1 MKRVVITIIVVLF
14 AGPVWALTFMGPPTS
29 DIEAGQFGIGFD
41 YSESE
46 TNIEIEGLSGQLT
59 DVEANTYFARFILGI
74 ADGAELS
81 ARVGT
86 GEIEDLG
93 NEFAWGVGV
102 KATLM
107 ESDPLNW
114 GALFQLTGLY
124 GDDTDTFG
132 GFTITDDFD
141 VYEYQVAVGPTL
153 KIGQLSVYGGPFFHF
168 IDGDGDITILWTTS
182 SYDFKQ
188 ESEFGGY
195 VGLSWNMD
203 ENTSLAVEYQ
213 ATDDADAIGIGLV
226 HRFGKPSRPGKSSR
240 PGIRVGPKEPSTWP
254 TLEQNRPKHPAET
267 DPKKRLKTDA
277 SGEPLKDKDGNF
289 IFVPVEQ
296 DAQ

>member
-14 AGPVWALTFMGPPTS
+14 AGPVWALTYMGPPTS

-46 TNIEIEGLSGQLT
+46 TNIEIKGLSGVLT
-59 DVEANTYFARFILGI
+59 DVEANTHFARFILGI
-74 ADGAELS
+74 GDGAELS

-86 GEIEDLG
+86 DEIEDLG
-93 NEFAWGVGV
+93 NEFAWGLGV
-102 KATLM
+102 KATLV
-107 ESDPLNW
+107 ESGSLNW

-124 GDDTDTFG
+124 GDETDTVS
-132 GFTITDDFD
+132 GFAITGDFD

-153 KIGQLSVYGGPFFHF
+153 KINSLSVYGGPFVHF
-168 IDGDGDITILWTTS
+168 IDGDGDIRILGTTL
-182 SYDFKQ
+182 SYDFEQ

-195 VGLSWNMD
+195 VGLSWNMG
-203 ENTSLAVEYQ
+203 ENTSFAVEYQ

-226 HRFGKPSRPGKSSR
+226 HRFGKPSGHR
-240 PGIRVGPKEPSTWP
+240 IRVGPKEPSTWP
-254 TLEQNRPKHPAET
+254 TLEQNRPKRPAET
-267 DPKKRLKTDA
+267 GPKQRLKTDA
-277 SGEPLKDKDGNF
+277 SGQPVKDKDGNF